1 MPWDKSL
8 LCETKDDIGDDERK
22 DDEHVNEH
30 DVKIWY
36 QIMINILSVDDIYR
50 GCVRNSHLK
59 IEADLGIC
67 TNSL

>member
-1 MPWDKSL
+1 M
-8 LCETKDDIGDDERK
+8 TKKK

-36 QIMINILSVDDIYR
+36 QKMINILSVDDIYR